1 MGKAT
6 ETRKTHPPFSHNH
19 NITYLLKCSKNM
31 RLVEVPMM
39 VVSPPMVAA

>member
-1 MGKAT
+1 M
-6 ETRKTHPPFSHNH
+6 THKDENDSPNPSV
-19 NITYLLKCSKNM
+19 TYLLKCSRNM